1 MKLEEAINALCQYEI
16 DCHRREPVS
25 DDSCDKRIR
34 ERMTAAKAKDQ
45 SASGIL
51 NALKEKLRLK
61 VSVELAHSIFVF
73 RSYVPSAD
81 SGWMVATN
89 ESC

>member
-16 DCHRREPVS
+16 DCHRRDTVS
-25 DDSCDKRIR
+25 GGSCNKRIR

-45 SASGIL
+45 SASSTL

-61 VSVELAHSIFVF
+61 VSVGLAHSIFVF
-73 RSYVPSAD
+73 
-81 SGWMVATN
+81 
-89 ESC
+89 C